1 MDNAS
6 LLQNGLGVDLDTTTL
21 LYSSGPIAVRLF
33 GLSLMG
39 YIASRLVG
47 HTTRRIDD
55 PRTQRQL
62 EFFAP
67 KIVNVLVIGIGLEFA
82 GIDITGMAALF
93 TAVGFTGAVIFTP
106 LGQNI
111 VAGIVTSL
119 DDLFEIGEVIEVN
132 DVYGTVISK
141 SLLRT
146 ELCRPEGTTVW
157 VPNKELSEE
166 MTKNH
171 SRLGGYR
178 INVEI
183 PLHHN
188 PDRRHAVE
196 IMDRAIADVPWNVPG
211 KKAFIA
217 FDDVAGSAVVYRAYA
232 FIRDRSEEPIYVS
245 KLLTTLV
252 DALESNGFSV
262 GHTTNLSMHS
272 RSDWRSL
279 I

>member
-1 MDNAS
+1 
-6 LLQNGLGVDLDTTTL
+6 
-21 LYSSGPIAVRLF
+21 
-33 GLSLMG
+33 MG
-39 YIASRLVG
+39 YIASRLVS
-47 HTTRRIDD
+47 HATRRIDD

-67 KIVNVLVIGIGLEFA
+67 KIVNVLVVGIGLDFA
-82 GIDITGMAALF
+82 GVDVSGMAALF

-119 DDLFEIGEVIEVN
+119 DDLFELGEVIEVN
-132 DVYGTVISK
+132 GVYGTVISK

-146 ELCRPEGTTVW
+146 ELRRPEGTTVW

-171 SRLGGYR
+171 TRLGGYR

-183 PLHHN
+183 PLDHN

-196 IMDRAIADVPWNVPG
+196 IMDRAIADIAWNVPG
-211 KKAFIA
+211 KRAFIA
-217 FDDVAGSAVVYRAYA
+217 FEHVAGGAAIYRAYA

-252 DALESNGFSV
+252 DALEEQGFSV
-262 GHTTNLSMHS
+262 GHTTNLSMHAP
-272 RSDWRSL
+272 SDLQSL
-279 I
+279 LPTS

>member
-1 MDNAS
+1 VDNAT
-6 LLQNGLGVDLDTTTL
+6 LLRDGLGVDLDTTTL

-47 HTTRRIDD
+47 HSARRVDD
-55 PRTQRQL
+55 PRTRRQL

-67 KIVNVLVIGIGLEFA
+67 KIVNMLVIAVGLEFA

-93 TAVGFTGAVIFTP
+93 TAVGFTGAVVFTP

-146 ELCRPEGTTVW
+146 ELCRPDGTTVW

-166 MTKNH
+166 ITKNH
-171 SRLGGYR
+171 TRLGGYR
-178 INVEI
+178 INVVI
-183 PLHHN
+183 PLDHN
-188 PDRRHAVE
+188 PDRRRAVE
-196 IMDRAIADVPWNVPG
+196 IMDRALADLPWNVPG

-217 FDDVAGSAVVYRAYA
+217 MEDVAESAVVYRAYA
-232 FIRDRSEEPIYVS
+232 FIRDRSEEPIYAS

-252 DALESNGFSV
+252 DELESNGFSV
-262 GHTTNLSMHS
+262 GHTTNLSM
-272 RSDWRSL
+272 REPADLRSL

>member
-1 MDNAS
+1 VDNAP
-6 LLQNGLGVDLDTTTL
+6 LLQEGLGVDIDTSTL

-39 YIASRLVG
+39 FIASRLVG
-47 HTTRRIDD
+47 HAARRVED

-67 KIVNVLVIGIGLEFA
+67 KIVNVLVIAVGLEFA
-82 GIDITGMAALF
+82 GIDVTGMAALF

-119 DDLFEIGEVIEVN
+119 DDLFEIGDVIEVN
-132 DVYGTVISK
+132 DVFGTVVSK

-157 VPNKELSEE
+157 IPNKELSEE

-171 SRLGGYR
+171 TRLGGYR

-183 PLHHN
+183 PLDHN
-188 PDRRHAVE
+188 PDRRRAVE
-196 IMDRAIADVPWNVPG
+196 IMDRAIADIPWNVPG
-211 KKAFIA
+211 KRAFIA
-217 FDDVAGSAVVYRAYA
+217 MEDVAGSAVIYRAYA
-232 FIRDRSEEPIYVS
+232 FIRDRSEEPYYVS

-262 GHTTNLSMHS
+262 GHTTNLSMHAP
-272 RSDWRSL
+272 SDLSSL